1 MKPLFDPI
9 LPSHRFGP
17 SDRALVVTMWLVG
30 FVQGFTQAQPAATLP
45 FTRAGLGLSQA
56 EMSSLLAWARL
67 GSLLAVAL
75 SIWADRSGRR
85 RPLLTAY
92 GLLVIASAGGG
103 LATSTLQFGLSQ
115 GLVRGATSG
124 LSTLGVV
131 WLAEHL
137 APRIRAY
144 GVGIYGAAGSFG
156 AGLAV
161 IGLPLA
167 EADWRIPYFLTGAG
181 LLLLPVLAYRMRKEG
196 NRQTLTRRRV
206 DTSFLQTPIFLIAAL
221 TSLLPSAFSSL
232 GLAFLTERLVNQI
245 GLTSGAAVVLT
256 LAGGTV
262 GAVGFFLGGRLAD
275 TWGRRPTTIL
285 ALLSILGGGIAV
297 YNLRTVSFL
306 FPALIVSSFGSFAY
320 VPSASVHRAEL
331 FRPDQRATASS
342 ALTWVGTIGS
352 AAGLLTGGLII
363 DRLGLSATMTV
374 LGLGV
379 LVAALLTLRL
389 PETRGLLLNRW
400 EETGDED
407 QEPGSDH
414 EPEPPPDPGESP
426 AVPNDDR

>member
-1 MKPLFDPI
+1 MKPLLNPL
-9 LPSHRFGP
+9 LPSQRFAP
-17 SDRALVVTMWLVG
+17 RDRALTVTMWLVG

-45 FTRAGLGLSQA
+45 YTRVGLGLSQA

-67 GSLLAVAL
+67 GSLLAVGL

-85 RPLLTAY
+85 RPLLAAY
-92 GLLVIASAGGG
+92 SLLVVASVAGG
-103 LATSTLQFGLSQ
+103 LATSPLQFGLSQ

-137 APRIRAY
+137 PPRIRAY

-167 EADWRIPYFLTGAG
+167 EADWRTPYFLTGAG
-181 LLLLPVLAYRMRKEG
+181 LLLLPVLAYRIKEG
-196 NRQTLTRRRV
+196 GGLRTATPRQV
-206 DTSFLQTPIFLIAAL
+206 DTSFLQTPVFLIAAL

-232 GLAFLTERLVNQI
+232 GLAFLTERLVNQV
-245 GLTSGAAVVLT
+245 GLSSGEAVALT
-256 LAGGTV
+256 LSGGTV
-262 GAVGFFLGGRLAD
+262 GALGFFLGGRLAD

-297 YNLRTVSFL
+297 FNLRSVPLL

-320 VPSASVHRAEL
+320 VPAASVHRAEL
-331 FRPDQRATASS
+331 FRPEQRATASS
-342 ALTWVGTIGS
+342 ALTWVGTLGS

-374 LGLGV
+374 LGSGV
-379 LVAALLTLRL
+379 LVAALLTLGL
-389 PETRGLLLNRW
+389 PETRGLLLDRW
-400 EETGDED
+400 EESREQD
-407 QEPGSDH
+407 QQAGQDH
-414 EPEPPPDPGESP
+414 EPDRPPDATEPPTTLRNHD
-426 AVPNDDR
+426 